1 MDDMPTLD
9 GVEVKIMVDRAKCI
23 VCGQCVKVCPC
34 EYLAVEEKKVVERK
48 DPPMGCLTCGHCAA
62 ICPQAAISVE
72 SADFLREDIF
82 EFSKAEAASYENLYR
97 LLIGRRSIRQFK
109 DQPVPADVVT
119 KILEAAQTAPAGLPP
134 SAVKVCVLDDKAQ
147 VHAFAFDFLDE
158 AKRSAWLFSKWG
170 IWVLRPFMTA
180 EQHKEMREKIAP
192 LYQTLLLGRRAGMD
206 YLFYDAPLA
215 MVFLTAEG
223 DPVNPTI
230 AATYA
235 MIAAESLG
243 LGSCMIGTVA
253 PMIKE
258 TSEGFKDKYRI
269 PKDAGQG
276 LAIIFGYPLQKFQR
290 GIRRRFAGIF
300 QPEVRP

>member
-1 MDDMPTLD
+1 MPTLD
-9 GVEVKIMVDRAKCI
+9 GLEVKITVDRAKCV

-34 EYLAVEEKKVVERK
+34 EYLAIEDKKVIERK
-48 DPPMGCLTCGHCAA
+48 DSPMGCLTCGHCAA
-62 ICPQAAISVE
+62 ICPQAAITVE
-72 SADFLREDIF
+72 SDGFLREDVF
-82 EFSKAEAASYENLYR
+82 EFSKDEPPSYESLYR
-97 LLIGRRSIRQFK
+97 LLAGRRSIRQFK
-109 DQPVPADVVT
+109 DQAVPADIVAD
-119 KILEAAQTAPAGLPP
+119 ILEAAQTAPAGLPP
-134 SAVKVCVLDDKAQ
+134 SDVKVCVLDDKAQ
-147 VHAFAFDFLDE
+147 VRAFAFDFLNE

-180 EQHKEMREKIAP
+180 EQHKEMREKVAP
-192 LYQTLLLGRRAGMD
+192 LYLALLKGRRAGMD
-206 YLFYDAPLA
+206 FLFYDASLA

-223 DPVNPTI
+223 DPVDPTI

-258 TSEGFKDKYRI
+258 TSERFKDKYRI

-276 LAIIFGYPLQKFQR
+276 LAVIFGYPLPKFQR
-290 GIRRRFAGIF
+290 GVRRRFAGIF

>member
-1 MDDMPTLD
+1 MPTLD
-9 GVEVKIMVDRAKCI
+9 GLEVKITVDRARCV
-23 VCGQCVKVCPC
+23 VCGQCVKVCPS
-34 EYLAVEEKKVVERK
+34 EYLAIEDKKVVERE

-72 SADFLREDIF
+72 SEGFLREDVF
-82 EFSKAEAASYENLYR
+82 DFSKFAPASYESLYR
-97 LLIGRRSIRQFK
+97 LLAGRRSIRQFK
-109 DQPVPADVVT
+109 DQAVPTDIVA

-134 SAVKVCVLDDKAQ
+134 SDVKVCVLNGKAQ
-147 VHAFAFDFLDE
+147 VRAFAFDFLDE
-158 AKRSAWLFSKWG
+158 SARMAWLFSKAG

-192 LYQTLLLGRRAGMD
+192 LYLALLQGRREGKD
-206 YLFYDAPLA
+206 FLFYDAPLA
-215 MVFLTAEG
+215 MLFLTSEG
-223 DPVNPTI
+223 DPVDPTI

-253 PMIKE
+253 PMLLKVKGE
-258 TSEGFKDKYRI
+258 FKDKYRI

-276 LAIIFGYPLQKFQR
+276 LAVIFGYPQMKFQR
-290 GIRRRFAGIF
+290 AVRRRFAGIV